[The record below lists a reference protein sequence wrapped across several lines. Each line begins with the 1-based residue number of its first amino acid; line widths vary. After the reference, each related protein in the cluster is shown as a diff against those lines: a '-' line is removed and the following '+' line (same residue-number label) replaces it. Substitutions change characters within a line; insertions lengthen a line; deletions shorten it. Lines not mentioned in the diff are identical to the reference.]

1 MTYLLTKD
9 ILVFIMYYVLGAG
22 DLATN
27 KTDENVCP
35 YEACILKGSINK

>member
-1 MTYLLTKD
+1 MTYSLTKD
-9 ILVFIMYYVLGAG
+9 TLGFIMYYVLGAG

-27 KTDENVCP
+27 ETDENVCP